1 MWYVAATKPREEDRA
16 VRHLTEQGFG
26 TFLPRIRRTVRHARR
41 CVPRSAPLFPGYVF
55 IRGETATRWRSVN
68 GTTGILHLITH
79 GPKPAVVEAGFVEA
93 LQGAADGDGIVNLH
107 ASLRVGDRVEFSSG
121 PMARRIGQLIALD
134 DRGRAAVLMELLSG
148 KIAVRTEVRD
158 LLPA

>member
-1 MWYVAATKPREEDRA
+1 MWYVAATRPREEDRA
-16 VRHLTEQGFG
+16 IRHLTEQGFR

-41 CVPRSAPLFPGYVF
+41 CVPRSVPLFPGYVF
-55 IRGETATRWRSVN
+55 IYGETATRWRSVN
-68 GTTGILHLITH
+68 GTVGVLHLITH
-79 GPKPAVVEAGFVEA
+79 GPKPAVVEAGFVET
-93 LQGAADGDGIVNLH
+93 LQETTDGDGIVNLQ
-107 ASLRVGDRVEFSSG
+107 ASLKVGDRVEFSNG
-121 PMARRIGQLIALD
+121 PMARRIGQLVALD